1 MTDKKSPLWGM
12 LPRVNVQ
19 VRDRKLVVAVLVAL
33 ALIAAGYGAWAFYNT
48 SVAEEEPTEVAAEEA
63 ADTNT
68 AGEAAGTNTAEE
80 GTGTAGGAPQEGS
93 TAEDDWPLDLNTA
106 NARDLQRL
114 PNIGP
119 VLAERIL
126 AWRTEHGRFTDTEE
140 LMLIEG
146 IGERTYERL
155 KELVV
160 VGAG

>member
-1 MTDKKSPLWGM
+1 M
-12 LPRVNVQ
+12 LPRVTVQ
-19 VRDRKLVVAVLVAL
+19 VREKKLVVAVLVVL
-33 ALIAAGYGAWAFYNT
+33 ALIAAGYGAWALYNA
-48 SVAEEEPTEVAAEEA
+48 SVAEEAEEA
-63 ADTNT
+63 AAVEAATEEGAGTAT
-68 AGEAAGTNTAEE
+68 AGEAAGASTAEE
-80 GTGTAGGAPQEGS
+80 GTGTAQPAQPEGS

-126 AWRTEHGRFTDTEE
+126 AWRTEHGPFTDTEE

-155 KELVV
+155 REFVF
-160 VGAG
+160 VGTR